1 MLSVIIPTM
10 WKFKPFPRYL
20 EQIIG
25 QDCIGEVILIDND
38 IEARPK
44 DFFSHP
50 KIKLWRTF
58 EQIGSKKLKT
68 NQ

>member
-1 MLSVIIPTM
+1 M

-38 IEARPK
+38 TEARPK
-44 DFFSHP
+44 DFFFHP
-50 KIKLWRTF
+50 KIKLF
-58 EQIGSKKLKT
+58 EQEENILSLIHI
-68 NQ
+68 